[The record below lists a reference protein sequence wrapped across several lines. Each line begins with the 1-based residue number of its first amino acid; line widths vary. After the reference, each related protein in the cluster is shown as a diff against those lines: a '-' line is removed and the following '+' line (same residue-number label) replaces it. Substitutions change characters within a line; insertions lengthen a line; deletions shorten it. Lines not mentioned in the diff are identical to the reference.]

1 MRLDHLPEDASPVSV
16 SQAGLIR
23 LNGPARAI
31 ALDVLRVNSL
41 QTGAYVSHF
50 RGRGMEFD
58 ESRPYQPG
66 DDPRSIDWR
75 VTARSTT
82 AYTKLF
88 REERERPVLV
98 VVDLRSNMHFATR
111 GCFKSVNASRAA
123 ALIAWA
129 AHHRG
134 DRLGGLIFGDT
145 THRELKPRLGR
156 RAALRFVHQLAEH
169 PDWTNRGVP
178 EGSDPFARAM
188 SSLRRVA
195 RPGSLV
201 VVISDFIGFDRAAQ
215 SYLSSVARHNEVL
228 AVFLNDPLERKL
240 PPPGR
245 YRIVSPDDELAI
257 DTYAAAARRDY
268 EHEFE
273 ERSHVLEAFCHRYG
287 VHLMSMSTDDDR
299 SRHYK
304 RHLDA
309 GATDG
314 SDPACIARF
323 ALAEAIG
330 WWPLARVGGCSSP
343 SLCSGLAGCYC
354 AHGASGSSTQHVAMQ
369 FARWP
374 R

>member
-1 MRLDHLPEDASPVSV
+1 MRLDHIHEGASPVSV

-23 LNGPARAI
+23 LAGPARAI
-31 ALDVLRVNSL
+31 ALNVLRVNSL
-41 QTGAYVSHF
+41 QTGAYVSRF

-88 REERERPVLV
+88 REERERPVLIA
-98 VVDLRSNMHFATR
+98 VDLRSNMHFATQ

-123 ALIAWA
+123 ALLSWA

-156 RAALRFVHQLAEH
+156 RAALRFVHELVAH
-169 PDWTNRGVP
+169 PDWVRRD
-178 EGSDPFARAM
+178 SKARNEDALTQAM
-188 SSLRRVA
+188 SALRRVT

-201 VVISDFIGFDRAAQ
+201 VVISDFAGFSRAAQ

-228 AVFLNDPLERKL
+228 AVFLSDPLEREL

-245 YRIVSPDDELAI
+245 YRLVSPHDELAI
-257 DTYAAAARRDY
+257 DTYAAPARRDY
-268 EHEFE
+268 EHAYEARLE
-273 ERSHVLEAFCHRYG
+273 ELETFCQRYG
-287 VHLMSMSTDDDR
+287 VHLMPMSTDDDPV
-299 SRHYK
+299 S
-304 RHLDA
+304 
-309 GATDG
+309 
-314 SDPACIARF
+314 
-323 ALAEAIG
+323 ALQTALG
-330 WWPLARVGGCSSP
+330 RRT
-343 SLCSGLAGCYC
+343 
-354 AHGASGSSTQHVAMQ
+354 H
-369 FARWP
+369 
-374 R
+374 

>member
-1 MRLDHLPEDASPVSV
+1 MARLDHIPEDASPVSV

-98 VVDLRSNMHFATR
+98 MVDLRANMHFATQ

-123 ALIAWA
+123 ALLAWA

-145 THRELKPRLGR
+145 VHRELKPRLGR
-156 RAALRFVHQLAEH
+156 QAALRFVHALVEH
-169 PDWTNRGVP
+169 PDWQNPPRDTADDG
-178 EGSDPFARAM
+178 EEALTSALSA
-188 SSLRRVA
+188 LRRVA

-201 VVISDFIGFDRAAQ
+201 VVLSDFSGLTRTGQ
-215 SYLSSVARHNEVL
+215 SYLSAVARHNEVL
-228 AVFLNDPLERKL
+228 AVAMHDPFEREL

-245 YRIVSPDDELAI
+245 YRLVSDGDELAI
-257 DTYAAAARRDY
+257 DTHSAAARRDY
-268 EHEFE
+268 QQAFQSRADEFDT
-273 ERSHVLEAFCHRYG
+273 FCQRYG
-287 VHLMSMSTDDDR
+287 IHLMPMSTRDDPV
-299 SRHYK
+299 
-304 RHLDA
+304 A
-309 GATDG
+309 
-314 SDPACIARF
+314 
-323 ALAEAIG
+323 ALQTALG
-330 WWPLARVGGCSSP
+330 RRT
-343 SLCSGLAGCYC
+343 
-354 AHGASGSSTQHVAMQ
+354 H
-369 FARWP
+369 
-374 R
+374 

>member
-1 MRLDHLPEDASPVSV
+1 VAKLDHIPEDASPVSV

-98 VVDLRSNMHFATR
+98 CVDLRSNMHFATR

-123 ALIAWA
+123 ALLSWA

-169 PDWTNRGVP
+169 PDWVA
-178 EGSDPFARAM
+178 SDAEKDAAALTQAM
-188 SSLRRVA
+188 SALRRVA

-228 AVFLNDPLERKL
+228 AVFMNDPLERKL

-245 YRIVSPDDELAI
+245 YRVVSPSDELAI
-257 DTYAAAARRDY
+257 DTYATAARKDY
-268 EHEFE
+268 EHEFT
-273 ERSHVLEAFCHRYG
+273 ERSEALEAFCHRYG
-287 VHLMSMSTDDDR
+287 VHLMPLSTDDDPVSALQTALGRR
-299 SRHYK
+299 SH
-304 RHLDA
+304 
-309 GATDG
+309 
-314 SDPACIARF
+314 
-323 ALAEAIG
+323 
-330 WWPLARVGGCSSP
+330 
-343 SLCSGLAGCYC
+343 
-354 AHGASGSSTQHVAMQ
+354 
-369 FARWP
+369 
-374 R
+374 

>member
-1 MRLDHLPEDASPVSV
+1 MARPTHSHADASPVSV

-98 VVDLRSNMHFATR
+98 ALDLRANMHFATQ

-134 DRLGGLIFGDT
+134 DRLGGLIFGDS

-156 RAALRFVHQLAEH
+156 RAALRYVHELVTH
-169 PDWTNRGVP
+169 PDWQREKPVETP
-178 EGSDPFARAM
+178 AIDPLTHAM
-188 SSLRRVA
+188 SALRRVA

-201 VVISDFIGFDRAAQ
+201 AVISDFTGFSRAAQ

-228 AVFLNDPLERKL
+228 AIFMADPLERKL

-245 YRIVSPDDELAI
+245 YRLVSSHDELAI
-257 DTYAAAARRDY
+257 DTFAAAARRDY
-268 EHEFE
+268 EAAFTKRLDE
-273 ERSHVLEAFCHRYG
+273 LEKFCQRYG
-287 VHLMSMSTDDDR
+287 VHLMPLSTNDDPV
-299 SRHYK
+299 S
-304 RHLDA
+304 
-309 GATDG
+309 
-314 SDPACIARF
+314 
-323 ALAEAIG
+323 ALQAALG
-330 WWPLARVGGCSSP
+330 RRT
-343 SLCSGLAGCYC
+343 
-354 AHGASGSSTQHVAMQ
+354 H
-369 FARWP
+369 
-374 R
+374 

>member
-1 MRLDHLPEDASPVSV
+1 MARLDHIPEDASPVSV

-31 ALDVLRVNSL
+31 ALDVLRVKSM

-98 VVDLRSNMHFATR
+98 CVDLRANMHFATR

-123 ALIAWA
+123 ALLSWA

-156 RAALRFVHQLAEH
+156 RAALRFVHQLVEH
-169 PDWTNRGVP
+169 PDWTNRGVADGTEP
-178 EGSDPFARAM
+178 LAQAM
-188 SSLRRVA
+188 SSLRRVT

-201 VVISDFIGFDRAAQ
+201 VVISDFIGFSRAAQ

-228 AVFLNDPLERKL
+228 AVFINDPLEKQL

-245 YRIVSPDDELAI
+245 YRIVSPDSELEI
-257 DTYAAAARRDY
+257 DTFAEAARLDY
-268 EHEFE
+268 RQDFE
-273 ERSHVLEAFCHRYG
+273 QRTKELEAFCQRYG
-287 VHLMSMSTDDDR
+287 VHLMPMSTEDDPVSTLQR
-299 SRHYK
+299 
-304 RHLDA
+304 
-309 GATDG
+309 
-314 SDPACIARF
+314 
-323 ALAEAIG
+323 ALG
-330 WWPLARVGGCSSP
+330 RRM
-343 SLCSGLAGCYC
+343 
-354 AHGASGSSTQHVAMQ
+354 H
-369 FARWP
+369 
-374 R
+374 

>member
-1 MRLDHLPEDASPVSV
+1 MPRLDHIPDNASPVSV
-16 SQAGLIR
+16 SQPGLIR

-98 VVDLRSNMHFATR
+98 VVDLRASMHFATQ

-123 ALIAWA
+123 ALLSWA
-129 AHHRG
+129 AHYRG

-145 THRELKPRLGR
+145 THRELKPKLGR
-156 RAALRFVHQLAEH
+156 QAALRFVHQLAEH
-169 PDWTNRGVP
+169 PDWQVRERPDGGDGEQQLTQ
-178 EGSDPFARAM
+178 AM
-188 SSLRRVA
+188 SALRRVA

-201 VVISDFIGFDRAAQ
+201 VVLSDFLGLSRSAQ
-215 SYLSSVARHNEVL
+215 SYLSGVARHNEVL
-228 AVFLNDPLERKL
+228 ALFLNDPIEREL

-245 YRIVSPDDELAI
+245 YRLVAGEDEMAI
-257 DTYAAAARRDY
+257 DTYTRAARDDY
-268 EHEFE
+268 KTAFE
-273 ERSHVLEAFCHRYG
+273 ARSHELDVFCHRYG
-287 VHLMSMSTDDDR
+287 IHLMPLSTVDDPVATLQTALGKR
-299 SRHYK
+299 SR
-304 RHLDA
+304 
-309 GATDG
+309 
-314 SDPACIARF
+314 
-323 ALAEAIG
+323 
-330 WWPLARVGGCSSP
+330 
-343 SLCSGLAGCYC
+343 
-354 AHGASGSSTQHVAMQ
+354 
-369 FARWP
+369 
-374 R
+374 

>member
-1 MRLDHLPEDASPVSV
+1 LDHIPEDASPVSV

-98 VVDLRSNMHFATR
+98 CVDLRSNMHFATR

-123 ALIAWA
+123 ALLAWA

-145 THRELKPRLGR
+145 YHRELKPRLGR

-169 PDWTNRGVP
+169 HDWPANAHQERSKSLAENDTK
-178 EGSDPFARAM
+178 SADPFVQAM
-188 SSLRRVA
+188 SALRRVA
-195 RPGSLV
+195 RPGSLI

-228 AVFLNDPLERKL
+228 AVFLNDPLERQL

-257 DTYAAAARRDY
+257 DTFAAAARRDY
-268 EHEFE
+268 ENEFA
-273 ERSHVLEAFCHRYG
+273 ERSHDLEAFCHRYG
-287 VHLMSMSTDDDR
+287 VHLMPMSTDDDPVSTLQTALGRR
-299 SRHYK
+299 SH
-304 RHLDA
+304 
-309 GATDG
+309 
-314 SDPACIARF
+314 
-323 ALAEAIG
+323 
-330 WWPLARVGGCSSP
+330 
-343 SLCSGLAGCYC
+343 
-354 AHGASGSSTQHVAMQ
+354 
-369 FARWP
+369 
-374 R
+374 

>member
-1 MRLDHLPEDASPVSV
+1 MTRLDHLYEDASPVSV

-31 ALDVLRVNSL
+31 ALDVVRVNSL

-88 REERERPVLV
+88 REERERPVLIV
-98 VVDLRSNMHFATR
+98 TDLRANMHFATK

-123 ALIAWA
+123 ALLSWA

-145 THRELKPRLGR
+145 VHRELKPRLGR
-156 RAALRFVHQLAEH
+156 QAALRYVHQLVGH
-169 PDWTNRGVP
+169 PDWENRYQAKDVDNEAP
-178 EGSDPFARAM
+178 LMQAM
-188 SSLRRVA
+188 SALRRVA

-201 VVISDFIGFDRAAQ
+201 VILSDFVGFSRAAQ
-215 SYLSSVARHNEVL
+215 SYLSNVARHNEVL
-228 AVFLNDPLERKL
+228 AVFLNDPLERQL

-245 YRIVSPDDELAI
+245 YRLVSQDDELAI
-257 DTYAAAARRDY
+257 DTFANAARREY
-268 EHEFE
+268 REAFQVRRNE
-273 ERSHVLEAFCHRYG
+273 LEAFCQRYG
-287 VHLMSMSTDDDR
+287 VHLMPLSTEDDPV
-299 SRHYK
+299 
-304 RHLDA
+304 
-309 GATDG
+309 T
-314 SDPACIARF
+314 
-323 ALAEAIG
+323 ALQTALGRRE
-330 WWPLARVGGCSSP
+330 
-343 SLCSGLAGCYC
+343 
-354 AHGASGSSTQHVAMQ
+354 H
-369 FARWP
+369 
-374 R
+374 

>member
-1 MRLDHLPEDASPVSV
+1 MNPLDHMPEDASPVSV

-31 ALDVLRVNSL
+31 ALDALHVNSL

-98 VVDLRSNMHFATR
+98 VTDLRANMHFATR

-123 ALIAWA
+123 ALLSWA

-156 RAALRFVHQLAEH
+156 RAALRFVHELVSH
-169 PDWTNRGVP
+169 PDWENRERAPDTDP
-178 EGSDPFARAM
+178 EEALTRAM
-188 SSLRRVA
+188 SALRRVA

-201 VVISDFIGFDRAAQ
+201 VILSDFLGFSRAAQ

-245 YRIVSPDDELAI
+245 YRLVSGDDELAI
-257 DTYAAAARRDY
+257 DTVAKSARRDY
-268 EHEFE
+268 RHAFE
-273 ERSHVLEAFCHRYG
+273 QRSEELEAFCHRYG
-287 VHLMSMSTDDDR
+287 VHLMSMSTEDDPV
-299 SRHYK
+299 K
-304 RHLDA
+304 TLQN
-309 GATDG
+309 
-314 SDPACIARF
+314 
-323 ALAEAIG
+323 ALG
-330 WWPLARVGGCSSP
+330 RRT
-343 SLCSGLAGCYC
+343 
-354 AHGASGSSTQHVAMQ
+354 H
-369 FARWP
+369 
-374 R
+374 

>member
-1 MRLDHLPEDASPVSV
+1 MAVLDHLPEDASPVSV
-16 SQAGLIR
+16 SQASLIR

-31 ALDVLRVNSL
+31 ALDVVRVNSL

-98 VVDLRSNMHFATR
+98 VTDLRSNMHFATR

-134 DRLGGLIFGDT
+134 DRLGGIIFGDT

-156 RAALRFVHQLAEH
+156 QAALRYVHQLVAH
-169 PDWTNRGVP
+169 RDWENRESGQNGDAAAP
-178 EGSDPFARAM
+178 LAQAM

-201 VVISDFIGFDRAAQ
+201 VILSDFLGFSRAAQ

-228 AVFLNDPLERKL
+228 ALFLNDPLERQL

-245 YRIVSPDDELAI
+245 YRLVSRDNELAI
-257 DTYAAAARRDY
+257 DTYAKAARKDYRDAFATRRL
-268 EHEFE
+268 E
-273 ERSHVLEAFCHRYG
+273 LEAFCQRYG
-287 VHLMSMSTDDDR
+287 VHLMPLSTEDDPITALQTALG
-299 SRHYK
+299 K
-304 RHLDA
+304 R
-309 GATDG
+309 
-314 SDPACIARF
+314 
-323 ALAEAIG
+323 
-330 WWPLARVGGCSSP
+330 
-343 SLCSGLAGCYC
+343 
-354 AHGASGSSTQHVAMQ
+354 QH
-369 FARWP
+369 
-374 R
+374 

>member
-1 MRLDHLPEDASPVSV
+1 MPRLDHLYEDASPVSV

-123 ALIAWA
+123 ALISWA

-169 PDWTNRGVP
+169 PDWTNRGIP
-178 EGSDPFARAM
+178 KGSDPFAQAM

-228 AVFLNDPLERKL
+228 AVFMNDPLERKL

-268 EHEFE
+268 EHEFA

-287 VHLMSMSTDDDR
+287 VHLMPMSTDDDPVSTLQTALGRR
-299 SRHYK
+299 SH
-304 RHLDA
+304 
-309 GATDG
+309 
-314 SDPACIARF
+314 
-323 ALAEAIG
+323 
-330 WWPLARVGGCSSP
+330 
-343 SLCSGLAGCYC
+343 
-354 AHGASGSSTQHVAMQ
+354 
-369 FARWP
+369 
-374 R
+374 

>member
-1 MRLDHLPEDASPVSV
+1 MPRLDHIPDNASPVSV
-16 SQAGLIR
+16 SQPGLIW

-98 VVDLRSNMHFATR
+98 MVDLRASMHFATQ

-123 ALIAWA
+123 ALLAWA

-145 THRELKPRLGR
+145 THRELKPKLGR
-156 RAALRFVHQLAEH
+156 QAALRFVHQLAEH
-169 PDWTNRGVP
+169 PDWGVRERP
-178 EGSDPFARAM
+178 DGGDGEQQLTQAM

-201 VVISDFIGFDRAAQ
+201 VILSDFLGLSRAAQ

-228 AVFLNDPLERKL
+228 ALFLNDPIEREL

-245 YRIVSPDDELAI
+245 YRLVTGDDEMAI
-257 DTYAAAARRDY
+257 DTYTKAARDDY
-268 EHEFE
+268 RNEFE
-273 ERSHVLEAFCHRYG
+273 TRSHELETFCHRYG
-287 VHLMSMSTDDDR
+287 IHLMPLSTGDDPVATLQTALGRR
-299 SRHYK
+299 SR
-304 RHLDA
+304 
-309 GATDG
+309 
-314 SDPACIARF
+314 
-323 ALAEAIG
+323 
-330 WWPLARVGGCSSP
+330 
-343 SLCSGLAGCYC
+343 
-354 AHGASGSSTQHVAMQ
+354 
-369 FARWP
+369 
-374 R
+374 

>member
-1 MRLDHLPEDASPVSV
+1 MALLDHLYENASPVSV

-98 VVDLRSNMHFATR
+98 VLDLRANMHFATR

-123 ALIAWA
+123 ALLSWA

-134 DRLGGLIFGDT
+134 DRLGGLIFGDS

-156 RAALRFVHQLAEH
+156 QAALRYVHELVAH
-169 PDWTNRGVP
+169 PDWENKDRSPGADDEAP
-178 EGSDPFARAM
+178 LAQAM
-188 SSLRRVA
+188 SALRRVA

-201 VVISDFIGFDRAAQ
+201 VILSDFLGFSRAAQ

-228 AVFLNDPLERKL
+228 AVFLNDPIERVL
-240 PPPGR
+240 PPPGH
-245 YRIVSPDDELAI
+245 YRLVSRDDELAI
-257 DTYAAAARRDY
+257 DTFAKAARRDY
-268 EHEFE
+268 ENAFQS
-273 ERSHVLEAFCHRYG
+273 RSQHLEAFCKRYG
-287 VHLMSMSTDDDR
+287 IHLMPLSTEDDPV
-299 SRHYK
+299 
-304 RHLDA
+304 
-309 GATDG
+309 T
-314 SDPACIARF
+314 
-323 ALAEAIG
+323 ALQTALG
-330 WWPLARVGGCSSP
+330 RRT
-343 SLCSGLAGCYC
+343 
-354 AHGASGSSTQHVAMQ
+354 H
-369 FARWP
+369 
-374 R
+374 

>member
-1 MRLDHLPEDASPVSV
+1 MAKLDHIPEDASPVSITQ
-16 SQAGLIR
+16 SGLIR
-23 LNGPARAI
+23 LSGPARAI

-75 VTARSTT
+75 VTARSTE

-98 VVDLRSNMHFATR
+98 VVDLRSTMHFATR

-134 DRLGGLIFGDT
+134 DRLGGIIFGDT

-156 RAALRFVHQLAEH
+156 RAALRFVHELVGHRDWQPPEAEGT
-169 PDWTNRGVP
+169 DGGDAFTQ
-178 EGSDPFARAM
+178 AM

-201 VVISDFIGFDRAAQ
+201 VVISDFKDFARGAQ
-215 SYLSSVARHNEVL
+215 SYLSSVARHNEML
-228 AVFLNDPLERKL
+228 AVFINDPLEEKL

-245 YRIVSPDDELAI
+245 YRLVSPHDELAI
-257 DTYAAAARRDY
+257 DTYAPAARRDY
-268 EHEFE
+268 RHAFE
-273 ERSHVLEAFCHRYG
+273 QRRTELETFCQRYG
-287 VHLMSMSTDDDR
+287 IHLMPLSTDDDPVSALQQALGRR
-299 SRHYK
+299 SR
-304 RHLDA
+304 
-309 GATDG
+309 
-314 SDPACIARF
+314 
-323 ALAEAIG
+323 
-330 WWPLARVGGCSSP
+330 
-343 SLCSGLAGCYC
+343 
-354 AHGASGSSTQHVAMQ
+354 
-369 FARWP
+369 
-374 R
+374 

>member
-1 MRLDHLPEDASPVSV
+1 MRLDHIPEDASPVSV

-31 ALDVLRVNSL
+31 ALNVLRVNSL
-41 QTGAYVSHF
+41 QTGAYVSRF

-98 VVDLRSNMHFATR
+98 VVDLRANMHFATR

-169 PDWTNRGVP
+169 PDWTNRGIP
-178 EGSDPFARAM
+178 EGSDPFAQAM

-215 SYLSSVARHNEVL
+215 SYLSSVAHHNEVL
-228 AVFLNDPLERKL
+228 AVFINDPLERKL

-273 ERSHVLEAFCHRYG
+273 ARSHVLEAFCHRYG
-287 VHLMSMSTDDDR
+287 VHLMSMSTDDDPVSTLQTALGRR
-299 SRHYK
+299 SH
-304 RHLDA
+304 
-309 GATDG
+309 
-314 SDPACIARF
+314 
-323 ALAEAIG
+323 
-330 WWPLARVGGCSSP
+330 
-343 SLCSGLAGCYC
+343 
-354 AHGASGSSTQHVAMQ
+354 
-369 FARWP
+369 
-374 R
+374 

>member
-1 MRLDHLPEDASPVSV
+1 MPRLDHIPADASPVSV
-16 SQAGLIR
+16 SQADLIR
-23 LNGPARAI
+23 LSGPARAI

-75 VTARSTT
+75 VTARSAT

-98 VVDLRSNMHFATR
+98 VVDLRSTMHFATQ

-123 ALIAWA
+123 ALLAWA

-145 THRELKPRLGR
+145 SHRELKPRLGR
-156 RAALRFVHQLAEH
+156 MAALRFVHELVGHRDWEQREAASPDSAELL
-169 PDWTNRGVP
+169 TQ
-178 EGSDPFARAM
+178 AM

-201 VVISDFIGFDRAAQ
+201 IVISDFTGFGRSAQ

-228 AVFLNDPLERKL
+228 AVFMNDPLEREL
-240 PPPGR
+240 PPPGH
-245 YRIVSPDDELAI
+245 YRLVSANDELEI
-257 DTYAAAARRDY
+257 DTFATAARRDY
-268 EHEFE
+268 HNAFE
-273 ERSHVLEAFCHRYG
+273 QRRDELEAFCQRYG
-287 VHLMSMSTDDDR
+287 VHLMPMSTDDDPVSALQTALRRR
-299 SRHYK
+299 SR
-304 RHLDA
+304 
-309 GATDG
+309 
-314 SDPACIARF
+314 
-323 ALAEAIG
+323 
-330 WWPLARVGGCSSP
+330 
-343 SLCSGLAGCYC
+343 
-354 AHGASGSSTQHVAMQ
+354 
-369 FARWP
+369 
-374 R
+374 

>member
-1 MRLDHLPEDASPVSV
+1 VPRLEHIPEDASPVSI

-23 LNGPARAI
+23 LSGPARAI

-75 VTARSTT
+75 VTARSTE

-98 VVDLRSNMHFATR
+98 VVDLRSSMHFATQ

-134 DRLGGLIFGDT
+134 DRLGGIVFGDT

-156 RAALRFVHQLAEH
+156 RAALRFVHELVGHRDWH
-169 PDWTNRGVP
+169 PPGAAVE
-178 EGSDPFARAM
+178 EGSDAFVQAM

-201 VVISDFIGFDRAAQ
+201 VVISDFAGFTLGAQ

-228 AVFLNDPLERKL
+228 AVFINDPLERDL

-245 YRIVSPDDELAI
+245 YRLVAPNDELAI
-257 DTYAAAARRDY
+257 DTFAAAARRDY
-268 EHEFE
+268 QNAFE
-273 ERSHVLEAFCHRYG
+273 QRKTELEKFCQRYG
-287 VHLMSMSTDDDR
+287 IHLMPMSTDDDPVSTLQR
-299 SRHYK
+299 ALGR
-304 RHLDA
+304 R
-309 GATDG
+309 
-314 SDPACIARF
+314 AR
-323 ALAEAIG
+323 
-330 WWPLARVGGCSSP
+330 
-343 SLCSGLAGCYC
+343 
-354 AHGASGSSTQHVAMQ
+354 
-369 FARWP
+369 
-374 R
+374 

>member
-1 MRLDHLPEDASPVSV
+1 MSRLDHMPDDASPISV

-23 LNGPARAI
+23 LNGPARVI

-98 VVDLRSNMHFATR
+98 VVDLRSSMHFATR
-111 GCFKSVNASRAA
+111 GCFKSVNACRAA

-134 DRLGGLIFGDT
+134 DRLGGLIFSDT
-145 THRELKPRLGR
+145 DHRELKPKLGR
-156 RAALRFVHQLAEH
+156 QSALRFVHQLADH
-169 PDWTNRGVP
+169 PGWTEKPADDSEEALTR
-178 EGSDPFARAM
+178 SLA
-188 SSLRRVA
+188 SLRRVV

-201 VVISDFIGFDRAAQ
+201 VLLSDFQGFGRQAQ
-215 SYLSSVARHNEVL
+215 SYISTIARHNEVL
-228 AVFLNDPLERKL
+228 AMHLSDPIERQL

-245 YRIVSPDDELAI
+245 YRLVSGDDELGI
-257 DTYAAAARRDY
+257 DTVAAAARKDY
-268 EHEFE
+268 
-273 ERSHVLEAFCHRYG
+273 REAFAKRAGELDRFCHRYG
-287 VHLMSMSTDDDR
+287 IHLMPLSTEDDPVAALQTALGKR
-299 SRHYK
+299 SH
-304 RHLDA
+304 
-309 GATDG
+309 
-314 SDPACIARF
+314 
-323 ALAEAIG
+323 
-330 WWPLARVGGCSSP
+330 
-343 SLCSGLAGCYC
+343 
-354 AHGASGSSTQHVAMQ
+354 
-369 FARWP
+369 
-374 R
+374 

>member
-1 MRLDHLPEDASPVSV
+1 MAHLDHIPEGASPVSV

-31 ALDVLRVNSL
+31 ALDVLRVKSL

-98 VVDLRSNMHFATR
+98 VTDLRSNMHFATR
-111 GCFKSVNASRAA
+111 GSFKSVNASRAA
-123 ALIAWA
+123 ALVAWA

-134 DRLGGLIFGDT
+134 DRLGGIIFGDT
-145 THRELKPRLGR
+145 VHRELKPRLGR
-156 RAALRFVHQLAEH
+156 RSALRFVHQLADH
-169 PDWTNRGVP
+169 PDWHTRTP
-178 EGSDPFARAM
+178 AEDPDALTQAM
-188 SSLRRVA
+188 SALRRVS

-201 VVISDFIGFDRAAQ
+201 VVISDFIGFTRAAQ

-228 AVFLNDPLERKL
+228 AVHVSDPLERKL

-245 YRIVSPDDELAI
+245 YRLVAADDEMAI
-257 DTYAAAARRDY
+257 DTFAPAARRDY
-268 EHEFE
+268 ENEYA
-273 ERSHVLEAFCHRYG
+273 ERAHQLELFCQRYG
-287 VHLMSMSTDDDR
+287 IHLMELSTDDDPV
-299 SRHYK
+299 ST
-304 RHLDA
+304 LQ
-309 GATDG
+309 T
-314 SDPACIARF
+314 
-323 ALAEAIG
+323 ALG
-330 WWPLARVGGCSSP
+330 RRN
-343 SLCSGLAGCYC
+343 
-354 AHGASGSSTQHVAMQ
+354 H
-369 FARWP
+369 
-374 R
+374 

>member
-1 MRLDHLPEDASPVSV
+1 MARLDHIPEDASPVSV

-23 LNGPARAI
+23 LSDPARAI
-31 ALDVLRVNSL
+31 ALNVLRVKSL

-82 AYTKLF
+82 AYTKMF

-98 VVDLRSNMHFATR
+98 CLDLRANMHFATR

-123 ALIAWA
+123 ALLSWA

-156 RAALRFVHQLAEH
+156 RAALRYVHQLVEH
-169 PDWTNRGVP
+169 PDWKNRGVAAGAEP
-178 EGSDPFARAM
+178 LVQAM
-188 SSLRRVA
+188 SSLRRVV

-201 VVISDFIGFDRAAQ
+201 VVISDFVGFARAAQ

-228 AVFLNDPLERKL
+228 AVFISDPLEQRL

-257 DTYAAAARRDY
+257 DTFGQAARADY
-268 EHEFE
+268 RKEFE
-273 ERSHVLEAFCHRYG
+273 RRKNELEAFCRRYG
-287 VHLMSMSTDDDR
+287 VHLMPMSTSDDPV
-299 SRHYK
+299 
-304 RHLDA
+304 
-309 GATDG
+309 ATLQL
-314 SDPACIARF
+314 
-323 ALAEAIG
+323 ALG
-330 WWPLARVGGCSSP
+330 RRT
-343 SLCSGLAGCYC
+343 
-354 AHGASGSSTQHVAMQ
+354 H
-369 FARWP
+369 
-374 R
+374 